1 MEVFMWFIL
10 IISLFFAT
18 PVFAQDITAD
28 TIQERIQKLEQEK
41 SQLEA
46 IYREI
51 TVRIDELR
59 QLMAPKKEEQPTED
73 K

>member
-1 MEVFMWFIL
+1 MWFIL

-41 SQLEA
+41 SQLEL

-59 QLMAPKKEEQPTED
+59 QLIAPKEVKQEQPKED